1 MKLGEDKAKPITLK
15 LKAATQREEKNPKSR
30 PKDQGPAHSHSQG
43 TQKDTK
49 LKACRQIQQV
59 KRF

>member
-15 LKAATQREEKNPKSR
+15 LKAATQREEKSPKNR
-30 PKDQGPAHSHSQG
+30 PKDQRPAHSHSQG
-43 TQKDTK
+43 TPKDTK